1 MTKKD
6 SSSSDAIKFPV
17 ANQYFNQHKNMDD
30 FAKVMNMWHYAVF
43 EGWD

>member
-30 FAKVMNMWHYAVF
+30 FAKVMNM
-43 EGWD
+43 